1 MASFSTRAKDDVSG
15 IWHYTVDHWGRGQAE
30 LYLGLIEAAVD
41 ALSRDPKPGRP
52 CSEIRRGY
60 RKHSV
65 GSHVLYYRLK
75 GGTIFVLRVLHRSM
89 DPQRHF

>member
-1 MASFSTRAKDDVSG
+1 MASFSTRAKADVSG
-15 IWHYTVDHWGRGQAE
+15 IWDYTADHWGRGQAD
-30 LYLGLIEAAVD
+30 LYVGLIETAVD
-41 ALSRDPKPGRP
+41 TLSRDPKLGRQ

-60 RKHSV
+60 RRHSV

-75 GGTIFVLRVLHRSM
+75 GGAIFVLRVLHRSM

>member
-1 MASFSTRAKDDVSG
+1 MASFSTRAKDGVSG
-15 IWHYTVDHWGRGQAE
+15 IWHYMVDHWGRGQAE

-41 ALSRDPKPGRP
+41 ALSRDPKLGRP

-60 RKHSV
+60 RKHTV

-89 DPQRHF
+89 DPERHF